1 MNKKK
6 QIAVV
11 ALCNPNN
18 CQCEEET
25 LKAERVVSKQEK
37 KLIKE
42 FNKTEEKLETLHNTI
57 NSEEFKELHPNKQY
71 LLRRQSVEL
80 SQYLKTLDLMIKTEK
95 GEVTN
100 LFDTIGDQVIGG
112 FETFKYDERKDVFEI
127 KETAKKLI
135 NAIESFGGDRQ
146 RRASAYFHIETGA
159 MYGVKSLF
167 VKNQE

>member
-18 CQCEEET
+18 CKCE
-25 LKAERVVSKQEK
+25 KMQAPERVVSKQEK
-37 KLIKE
+37 KLTKK
-42 FNKTEEKLETLHNTI
+42 FKKLEEELDNLYDSI
-57 NSEEFKELHPNKQY
+57 NGEEFKELHPNKQY
-71 LLRRQSVEL
+71 LLRRQAIEL
-80 SQYLKTLDLMIKTEK
+80 SQYLKTLDLMIKTERR
-95 GEVTN
+95 ETIN
-100 LFDTIGDQVIGG
+100 PLDTAGDQVIGG
-112 FETFKYDERKDVFEI
+112 FETFKYDERPDVFEI